1 MTIATP
7 AVEIALM
14 LPNLRRLPMASQRV
28 EAEQALLG
36 GLMLDPTAW
45 ARIVTRVVADDFSS
59 AVHRVIFDAIA
70 QLQDKR
76 LAIDPVTVSDYLDRL
91 GTLADAGGLAY
102 IARLASDTP
111 TAANIESYA
120 IAVRER
126 SLLRRFKCIAD
137 KITVSATAADDRT
150 AADLIADAQQSLSE
164 LHACARP
171 GDGLVDSRKLVRDL
185 LDDLDA
191 RSGGSRGLNIGLFD
205 FDELTCGLEPGDL
218 VVIAARPSMGKTA
231 LLVSIASTVSAT
243 TGTAVFSAEM
253 PSQQLMRRCI
263 ALEAQINQGLLRRA
277 DKLNDDHWAGIS
289 AAAAVIAGLQLW
301 IDDTATPT
309 LTHIRAEALAL
320 KVRAPLGLVL
330 VDYVQLVKGAG
341 KNRYE
346 ELRDVAYGLKALAKE
361 LGIPIIVLAQLNR
374 AVEARDQKRPQVSDL
389 RDSGAIEEAADIV
402 GLLYSEGYYDPNFS
416 MPYVLEC
423 QIAKNRNGERG
434 ACLWRFDRAL
444 SRVQLLDTGAAAQY
458 RRMCAKQNQ
467 RSGSDL

>member
-1 MTIATP
+1 MTSATEMDIVPMP
-7 AVEIALM
+7 A
-14 LPNLRRLPMASQRV
+14 NLRQLQIAPQST
-28 EAEQALLG
+28 EAEQATLG

-45 ARIVTRVVADDFSS
+45 ARVASRVVASDFFR
-59 AVHRVIFDAIA
+59 ADHRVIFDAIA
-70 QLQDKR
+70 RMQDAR
-76 LAIDPVTVSDYLDRL
+76 LAIDVVTVSDYLDRL

-102 IARLASDTP
+102 IARLANDTP

-120 IAVRER
+120 TAVRER
-126 SLLRRFKCIAD
+126 SLLRRFKSIAD
-137 KITVSATAADDRT
+137 KITVSATEDDRT

-171 GDGLVDSRKLVRDL
+171 AGGLVDSRKLIHEL

-191 RSGGSRGLNIGLFD
+191 RSGGSRGLNIGLID
-205 FDELTCGLEPGDL
+205 FDRLTCGLEPGDL

-263 ALEAQINQGLLRRA
+263 ALEAQISQGLLRRA
-277 DKLNDDHWAGIS
+277 DMLKDEHWAGIS
-289 AAAAVIAGLQLW
+289 VAANVIAGLHLW

-309 LTHIRAEALAL
+309 LNHIRSEVLAL

-346 ELRDVAYGLKALAKE
+346 ELRDVSYGYQRVAKE

-374 AVEARDQKRPQVSDL
+374 GVEARDEKRPQVSDL

-434 ACLWRFDRAL
+434 ACLWRFDGAF
-444 SRVQLLDTGAAAQY
+444 SRVQLLDSGAAAQY
-458 RRMCAKQNQ
+458 RRISAKKYQ
-467 RSGSDL
+467 RAGSDL